1 MKKVSPR
8 YVSTEYGKHSS
19 FGGRQSSM
27 QTNNVYF
34 FGVKGTRSGIET
46 VVASEIP
53 NICRSIHRPSIDGSK
68 LKCFNGLPLAESGS
82 SNNNSVEIGNL
93 IGLDKY

>member
-1 MKKVSPR
+1 VAN
-8 YVSTEYGKHSS
+8 ECEKHSS
-19 FGGRQSSM
+19 SGGRQFSVLK
-27 QTNNVYF
+27 NNVYS
-34 FGVKGTRSGIET
+34 FGVKGTKSGVET
-46 VVASEIP
+46 VIATEIP
-53 NICRSIHRPSIDGSK
+53 NICRPIHRPSIDGSK